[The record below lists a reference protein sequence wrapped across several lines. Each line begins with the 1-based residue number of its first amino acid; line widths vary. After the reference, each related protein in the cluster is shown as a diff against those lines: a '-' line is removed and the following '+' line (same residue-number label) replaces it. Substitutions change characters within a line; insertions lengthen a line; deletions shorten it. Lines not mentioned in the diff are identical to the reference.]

1 MGEVTQRMATKDLFT
16 PEQQQQ
22 IIAAIRDAEL
32 ATSGEI
38 RVHVEATCP
47 DDDPIQRAIQVFG
60 ALGMHQT
67 KEQNGVLFYLAVADR
82 KFAVVGDKG
91 IDQRVPAGFWDG
103 TKDILRLHF
112 AVNEYV
118 TGLAEGIERAGQ
130 QLKQFF
136 PRATDDANELP
147 DDISFD

>member
-1 MGEVTQRMATKDLFT
+1 MATKDLFT
-16 PEQQQQ
+16 TDQQQR

-38 RVHVEATCP
+38 RVHIEATCP
-47 DDDPIQRAIQVFG
+47 DADPVQRAIQVFG
-60 ALGMHQT
+60 TLGMHQT
-67 KEQNGVLFYLAVADR
+67 KEQNGVLFYLATSDR

-91 IDQRVPAGFWDG
+91 IDQRVPVGFWDS
-103 TKDILRLHF
+103 TKTVLRQHF
-112 AVNEYV
+112 VASNYTE
-118 TGLAEGIERAGQ
+118 GLCQGIALAGQ

-136 PRATDDANELP
+136 PHTTSDTNELP

>member
-1 MGEVTQRMATKDLFT
+1 MATKDLFT

-22 IIAAIRDAEL
+22 IITAIRDAEL

-47 DDDPIQRAIQVFG
+47 DGDPVKRAIQVFG
-60 ALGMHQT
+60 TLGMHETQ
-67 KEQNGVLFYLAVADR
+67 EQNGVLFYLAVTDR

-91 IDQRVPAGFWDG
+91 IDQRVPAGFWDS
-103 TKDILRLHF
+103 TKDILRQHF
-112 AVNEYV
+112 TASDYV
-118 TGLAEGIERAGQ
+118 AGLAEGIERAGQ

-136 PRATDDANELP
+136 PRATDDINELP

>member
-1 MGEVTQRMATKDLFT
+1 MATKDLFT
-16 PEQQQQ
+16 TEEQQR

-38 RVHVEATCP
+38 RVHIEATCP
-47 DDDPIQRAIQVFG
+47 DPDPVQRAIQVFG
-60 ALGMHQT
+60 TLGMHQT
-67 KEQNGVLFYLAVADR
+67 KEQNGVLFYLAVNDR

-91 IDQRVPAGFWDG
+91 IDQRVPTGFWDS
-103 TKDILRLHF
+103 TKVVLRQHF
-112 AVNEYV
+112 AASAYV
-118 TGLAEGIERAGQ
+118 EGLCQGIELAGQ

-136 PRATDDANELP
+136 PYAPNDTNELS

>member
-1 MGEVTQRMATKDLFT
+1 MATKDLFT

-22 IIAAIRDAEL
+22 IIAAIRNAEL

-47 DDDPIQRAIQVFG
+47 DTDPVQRAIQVF
-60 ALGMHQT
+60 ATLGMHQT
-67 KEQNGVLFYLAVADR
+67 QEQNGVLFYLAVTDR

-91 IDQRVPAGFWDG
+91 IDQRVPPDFWDS
-103 TKDILRLHF
+103 TKDVLRRHF
-112 AVNEYV
+112 AANDYT
-118 TGLAEGIERAGQ
+118 TGFCQGIELAGQ

-136 PRATDDANELP
+136 PRATDDTNELS